1 MSERIVTPKFRAAFA
16 NVFEPNKESGNYE
29 ITMLFEKD
37 ADLKPLMELLKATA
51 KEKWGDNT
59 KGVELPIHKGEEKDS
74 EKYPDFQGKIY
85 AKAKSKFAP
94 GIVSQTKQPIFDQ
107 SEFYSGCYARASI
120 SAYAWEF
127 KGKKG
132 VGLNLNNIQKL
143 ADGPKFG
150 GSRTAEDE
158 FEAVEVD
165 TLFNSGDT
173 VDNEF
178 TL

>member
-1 MSERIVTPKFRAAFA
+1 MGERIITPKFRAAFA

-29 ITMLFEKD
+29 ITMIFDKD
-37 ADLKPLMELLKATA
+37 ADLKPLMDILKQTA

-59 KGVELPIHKGEEKDS
+59 KNVALPIHKGEEKDA

-85 AKAKSKFAP
+85 AKAKSKYAP
-94 GIVSQTKQPIFDQ
+94 GIVSQTKQPIFDA

-120 SAYAWEF
+120 SAYAWEY

-143 ADGPKFG
+143 ANGPRFG
-150 GSRTAEDE
+150 NSILAEEE
-158 FEAVEVD
+158 FDAVEVD
-165 TLFNSGDT
+165 TSFDSGDND
-173 VDNEF
+173 DNEF